1 MITSPILE
9 KSRAIDRIIQETQDK
24 NFDIAAIA
32 EVLRKVIDASVLI
45 VNRKGRI
52 LGYAFN
58 DDFDSEESIRQ
69 IIDQGSIPE
78 VYNDFLLDSNDLRDN
93 LRQEPEQCAFL
104 IGSNSRQA
112 DRIMTVMPL
121 TGNGK
126 RMGTLLLARVE
137 KPFTADDVFLAE
149 KCAGVLIMEL
159 MRDQMEQEEEEE
171 RFREVAQQAV
181 GALSY
186 CEMEAAQKI
195 FSDFDGTEKILVA
208 GKIADQLGITRS
220 VIVNMLRKLKSAGII
235 ESFSLGMKGT
245 LIKVLNPFL
254 IEHLRAKE
262 PHHLKL

>member
-1 MITSPILE
+1 M
-9 KSRAIDRIIQETQDK
+9 
-24 NFDIAAIA
+24 
-32 EVLRKVIDASVLI
+32 
-45 VNRKGRI
+45 
-52 LGYAFN
+52 
-58 DDFDSEESIRQ
+58 
-69 IIDQGSIPE
+69 
-78 VYNDFLLDSNDLRDN
+78 
-93 LRQEPEQCAFL
+93 
-104 IGSNSRQA
+104 
-112 DRIMTVMPL
+112 
-121 TGNGK
+121 
-126 RMGTLLLARVE
+126 LARAE

-159 MRDQMEQEEEEE
+159 MRDQMEQEKKR

-186 CEMEAAQKI
+186 CEMEAAKKI
-195 FSDFDGTEKILVA
+195 FSDFDGNEKILVA

-254 IEHLRAKE
+254 IKHLRAKE

>member
-24 NFDIAAIA
+24 NFDITAIA

-126 RMGTLLLARVE
+126 RIGTLLLARAE

-159 MRDQMEQEEEEE
+159 MRDQMEQEEE
-171 RFREVAQQAV
+171 RSVSGSRASRLWAPFPIVKWRQRRRYLVISM
-181 GALSY
+181 ALRKSW
-186 CEMEAAQKI
+186 I
-195 FSDFDGTEKILVA
+195 A

-220 VIVNMLRKLKSAGII
+220 VIVNMLRKLKSAG
-235 ESFSLGMKGT
+235 SSNRFHWG
-245 LIKVLNPFL
+245 
-254 IEHLRAKE
+254 
-262 PHHLKL
+262 